1 MIIQLYKHNKIEE
14 KIMPKI
20 KNIMKEDEKLV
31 FEEQFNPNFCEHKK
45 DSIETGE
52 LYYGLGEHQYTQY
65 FFCGNCGIEIDW
77 EPDEDLM
84 RGEDR

>member
-1 MIIQLYKHNKIEE
+1 
-14 KIMPKI
+14 MPKI

-31 FEEQFNPNFCEHKK
+31 FEEQFNPDFCEHKK

>member
-1 MIIQLYKHNKIEE
+1 
-14 KIMPKI
+14 MPDI
-20 KNIMKEDEKLV
+20 HDMELDARPSPQDI
-31 FEEQFNPNFCEHKK
+31 CEHKK

-52 LYYGLGEHQYTQY
+52 EYYGREEHQYNIF
-65 FFCGNCGIEIDW
+65 FFCGDCGVEIDW